1 MASYEKETEIVQ
13 SCIRKAKYLQ
23 NDKYMLDVYNIEYIQ
38 KHINNC
44 IPTFQKC
51 IIPKNVSRTYA
62 QLICE
67 HAFVNP

>member
-1 MASYEKETEIVQ
+1 MKKKLKSY
-13 SCIRKAKYLQ
+13 KAVYVKRNIYKTI
-23 NDKYMLDVYNIEYIQ
+23 NTCLDVYNIEYIQ

>member
-1 MASYEKETEIVQ
+1 MKKKLKSY
-13 SCIRKAKYLQ
+13 KAVYVKR
-23 NDKYMLDVYNIEYIQ
+23 NIFKTINTCLDVYDIEYIQ
-38 KHINNC
+38 KHVNNC

-67 HAFVNP
+67 NAFVNP